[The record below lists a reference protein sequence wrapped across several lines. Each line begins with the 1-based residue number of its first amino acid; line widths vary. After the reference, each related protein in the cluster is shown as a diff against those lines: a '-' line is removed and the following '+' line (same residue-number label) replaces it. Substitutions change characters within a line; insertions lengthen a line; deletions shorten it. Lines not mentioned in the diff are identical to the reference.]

1 MTVTYAMTLTLV
13 VTGCLTIGVV
23 LHACLNMLR
32 RRPRG

>member
-13 VTGCLTIGVV
+13 VTGSLTIG
-23 LHACLNMLR
+23 LLIHAAVDLF